1 MYNTKKK
8 VYQIN
13 KDATNN
19 AKSILKTW
27 AWRKMY
33 KEQNVVL
40 WWLLYKFLVIKN
52 ELEAKN
58 VMIFNS
64 TKSIDQ

>member
-1 MYNTKKK
+1 MC
-8 VYQIN
+8 QIN
-13 KDATNN
+13 KDVTNN
-19 AKSILKTW
+19 DKSILKTW